1 MEFLTSNQANAL
13 LDNALKTYYSFVA
26 NSHNKKLGNM
36 AAVAT
41 SSPSCPTDCALKK
54 ECYANFSFTGIHWRK
69 LDTGGLDYNQVLN
82 YVNAMKKGGYLR
94 WGVFGDLAHVN
105 GVIDSTKL
113 LKLANIVKSRM
124 LKTILYTHHN
134 IDNFINVEALK
145 LAFSK
150 GLHIN
155 ISCENLDK
163 VNHALKLGLN
173 AVLVV
178 PTGAINKVL
187 KKDGLIIMRC
197 PAEYKKEFT
206 CADCML
212 CAQNRVDR
220 KLIIAFTAHG
230 VKRKSL
236 SDRVG
241 I

>member
-1 MEFLTSNQANAL
+1 MDNFLKVTEF
-13 LDNALKTYYSFVA
+13 YYSFVA
-26 NSHNKKLGNM
+26 NSHNKKLGNI

-41 SSPSCPTDCALKK
+41 SSPSCPDSCPLKI

-69 LDTGGLDYNQVLN
+69 LDTGGLDYNQVLA
-82 YVNAMKKGGYLR
+82 YVNAMKKGAAMR
-94 WGVFGDLAHVN
+94 WNVFGDMAHNN
-105 GVIDSTKL
+105 GVIDTVKL

-145 LAFSK
+145 IAFNK

-155 ISCENLDK
+155 ISCESIDK
-163 VNHALKLGLN
+163 VKQALKLGLN

-178 PTGAINKVL
+178 PTGAIDKVL
-187 KKDGLIIMRC
+187 KKDDLIIMRC

-206 CADCML
+206 CEHCML

-236 SDRVG
+236 SEKVG
-241 I
+241 LK